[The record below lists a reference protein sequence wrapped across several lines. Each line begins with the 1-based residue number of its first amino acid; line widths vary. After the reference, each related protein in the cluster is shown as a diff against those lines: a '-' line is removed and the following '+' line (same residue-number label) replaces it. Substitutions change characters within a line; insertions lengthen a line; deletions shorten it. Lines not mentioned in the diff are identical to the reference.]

1 MRVRT
6 LLNPFSCRQRFDRAD
21 WPSIFP
27 SFNGKLAVE
36 IGFGT
41 GSFLVHY
48 GKQHPEHSLVGF
60 EIRNRLVQQA
70 QASIAQAELT
80 NVLAVDGNGQI
91 GLEDMFA
98 DDTVDRIFIFHPDP
112 WPKPRQQKRRVVT
125 PAFVQLIERKL
136 KPGGKLYLATDVEE
150 LWHYMATIVATA
162 STLKPTSDELFW
174 EQDYKTRWQEMTE
187 EQNRSRFFGTFNKL
201 APVEL

>member
-21 WPSIFP
+21 WHTMFP
-27 SFNGKLAVE
+27 QFQNNLNVE

-48 GKQHPEHSLVGF
+48 GKQHPDQHIVGF
-60 EIRNRLVQQA
+60 EIRKRLVQQA
-70 QASIAQAELT
+70 QDAITTEKLT
-80 NVLAVDGNGQI
+80 NALAIDGNGQI

-98 DDTVDRIFIFHPDP
+98 DASVDRIFIFHPDP
-112 WPKPRQQKRRVVT
+112 WPKLRQQKRRVVT

-150 LWHYMATIVATA
+150 LWAYMVDIVGTA
-162 STLKPTSDELFW
+162 STLNPTNDLLFW

-187 EQNRSRFFGTFNKL
+187 EQNRSRFFGTFSRQSN
-201 APVEL
+201 PE